1 MISHCPGDT
10 QQDHDQD
17 EGGDFAGDTDFIDW
31 EGDFAGDTDF
41 IDWEGTLLGHRLY
54 RLREDFA
61 GYTNFIDWERVLC
74 WDT

>member
-17 EGGDFAGDTDFIDW
+17 EGGDFAGDTDFKDW

-41 IDWEGTLLGHRLY
+41 ID
-54 RLREDFA
+54 RERDFA
-61 GYTNFIDWERVLC
+61 GYTKIAGWHDFNLEP
-74 WDT
+74 

>member
-41 IDWEGTLLGHRLY
+41 IDWER
-54 RLREDFA
+54 DFA
-61 GYTNFIDWERVLC
+61 GYTKIAGWHDFNLEP
-74 WDT
+74 

>member
-41 IDWEGTLLGHRLY
+41 IDWEG
-54 RLREDFA
+54 DFA
-61 GYTNFIDWERVLC
+61 GYTKIAGWHDFNLEP
-74 WDT
+74 

>member
-41 IDWEGTLLGHRLY
+41 IDWEG
-54 RLREDFA
+54 DFA
-61 GYTNFIDWERVLC
+61 GYTKIASWHDYNLEP
-74 WDT
+74 

>member
-41 IDWEGTLLGHRLY
+41 IDWE
-54 RLREDFA
+54 REFA
-61 GYTNFIDWERVLC
+61 GYTKIAGWHDFNLEP
-74 WDT
+74 